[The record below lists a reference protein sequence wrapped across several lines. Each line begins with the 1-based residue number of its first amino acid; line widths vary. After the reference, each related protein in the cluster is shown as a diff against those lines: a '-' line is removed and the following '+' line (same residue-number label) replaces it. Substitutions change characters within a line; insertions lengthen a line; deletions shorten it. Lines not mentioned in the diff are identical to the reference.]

1 MRAIVENA
9 NKVEINYEGIKIIE
23 TRDNKIVDEV
33 ILQSFTYNVEENA
46 HELASEIIHQLYAF
60 LKDTY
65 STVSAKKHIKQLL
78 EEIADETL
86 GQEILCWSKED

>member
-33 ILQSFTYNVEENA
+33 ILQSFEYNVEENA
-46 HELASEIIHQLYAF
+46 HELASEIIHQLYGF

-65 STVSAKKHIKQLL
+65 NTVSAKKHIKQLL
-78 EEIADETL
+78 EEVADETL